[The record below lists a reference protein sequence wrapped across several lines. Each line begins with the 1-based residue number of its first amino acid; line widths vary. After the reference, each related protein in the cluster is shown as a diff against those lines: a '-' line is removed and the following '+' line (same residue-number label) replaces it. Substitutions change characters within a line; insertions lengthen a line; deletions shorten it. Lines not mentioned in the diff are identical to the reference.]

1 MKKVLSIVLLLCI
14 LVCQSI
20 AGFAAQEGGYEYE
33 ITDNEVTLIKAKVDS
48 YSEVDVPSSF
58 GGCPLIH
65 IGSKAFADNYNITS
79 VKIPDGVK
87 SIGQSAFD
95 KCTSLETVELPDSVI
110 GISGSV
116 FNGSALYKNESNW
129 VDKVLY
135 LNNHLIKMNTKFEGD
150 YIIKDGILTIADSA
164 FERCSKLTSVKL
176 PTSLKNIGN
185 KAFYNCK
192 LLTSIE
198 IPANVERIGDN
209 VFYGTNISD
218 IYYAGNKADW
228 DKIEIGES
236 NDALKDITIH
246 LADGSS
252 YSDEPKPSNG
262 IVVKVNGK
270 SVEFD
275 QPPVLENGRTLVPL
289 RAIFEALGATVGWDD
304 ATQTVTAQKTSVEI
318 SLQIGSNQMQVNNDV
333 KELDVSA
340 KLVNGRTLV
349 PVRAISE
356 AFGCNV
362 QWIDETQTV
371 VITQ

>member
-65 IGSKAFADNYNITS
+65 IGSKAFSDNYNITS

-110 GISGSV
+110 SISGSV

-135 LNNHLIKMNTKFEGD
+135 VNNHLIKMNTKFEGD

-246 LADGSS
+246 LADGST
-252 YSDEPKPSNG
+252 YSDESEPSDG